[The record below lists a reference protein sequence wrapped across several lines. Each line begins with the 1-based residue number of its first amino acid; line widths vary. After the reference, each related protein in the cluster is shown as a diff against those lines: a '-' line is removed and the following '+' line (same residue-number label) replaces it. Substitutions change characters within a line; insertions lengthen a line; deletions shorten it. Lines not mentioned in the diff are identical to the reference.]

1 MTIPDLA
8 AVDPDKVADPCK
20 VTDPYKVTSAH
31 LPDPEF
37 SIIVPI
43 YNSERFLAETLR
55 SFQNQTLTTFEV
67 VMVNDGSAD
76 GSASIAERF
85 CLEDAR
91 FRLFSTPNRGIA
103 AARNLAVQYAR
114 ASWIAV
120 CDSDDT
126 WEPNKLQRQAE
137 TIRHW
142 KGAAVEGAA
151 VEPIVAVGTAGDL
164 INGVGEFITAVTL
177 HPRPWPELLEDE
189 ARMLDLN
196 MINSSVVFRRDAF
209 TALGGYRTEYSPAED
224 LDLWVRLSERG
235 AVINLQEP
243 LTHYRMHDTNV
254 SGSRYVQMISSARR
268 VRADS
273 ARRRAGLPEWSAE
286 EYRAQAQAQAGYAD
300 GVFRLR
306 HMVHYNRAKHN
317 LYNRNYRLVA
327 LSLLACLWISPRLSF
342 GLMARSR
349 VFRSGRL
356 FWKKNPE

>member
-1 MTIPDLA
+1 MTTPDLT
-8 AVDPDKVADPCK
+8 AVDPDKV
-20 VTDPYKVTSAH
+20 TDMYKGTSAH
-31 LPDPEF
+31 LPAPEF

-55 SFQNQTLTTFEV
+55 SFQNQTLKNFEV
-67 VMVNDGSAD
+67 VMVNDGSTD
-76 GSASIAERF
+76 SSASIAELF

-103 AARNLAVQYAR
+103 AARNLAVQHAR
-114 ASWIAV
+114 APWTAV

-126 WEPNKLQRQAE
+126 WEPNKLRRQAE

-142 KGAAVEGAA
+142 EGAA
-151 VEPIVAVGTAGDL
+151 AEPIVAVGTAGDL

-177 HPRPWPELLEDE
+177 HPRPWPELLENE

-196 MINSSVVFRRDAF
+196 MINSSVVFRRNAF
-209 TALGGYRTEYSPAED
+209 TALGGYRAEYSPAED

-273 ARRRAGLPEWSAE
+273 ARRRAGLPEWSTQ
-286 EYRAQAQAQAGYAD
+286 EYRAQEQGQTGYAD
-300 GVFRLR
+300 SVFRLR
-306 HMVHYNRAKHN
+306 HMVYYNRAKHN
-317 LYNRNYRLVA
+317 LYNRNYRQVA
-327 LSLLACLWISPRLSF
+327 LSLLKCLWISPRLSF
-342 GLMARSR
+342 NLMARSR

-356 FWKKNPE
+356 FWKKPG

>member
-1 MTIPDLA
+1 MYKGTGMDRG
-8 AVDPDKVADPCK
+8 
-20 VTDPYKVTSAH
+20 TDMDRGISAH
-31 LPDPEF
+31 FPDPEF
-37 SIIVPI
+37 SIIVAV

-55 SFQNQTLTTFEV
+55 SFQDQTLKNFEV
-67 VMVNDGSAD
+67 VMVNDGSTD

-91 FRLFSTPNRGIA
+91 FRLFSTPNQGIA
-103 AARNLAVQYAR
+103 ATRNLALQHAR
-114 ASWIAV
+114 APWIAV

-137 TIRHW
+137 TIWHW
-142 KGAAVEGAA
+142 ENTGT
-151 VEPIVAVGTAGDL
+151 EPIVAVGTAGDL
-164 INGVGEFITAVTL
+164 INGLGRFITAVTL
-177 HPRPWPELLEDE
+177 HPRPWPELLENE
-189 ARMLDLN
+189 TRMLDLN
-196 MINSSVVFRRDAF
+196 MINSSVVFRRDASL
-209 TALGGYRTEYSPAED
+209 ALGGYRAEYSPAED

-254 SGSRYVQMISSARR
+254 SGSRYVQMISSARH

-286 EYRAQAQAQAGYAD
+286 EYRAQAQAQTGYAD

-317 LYNRNYRLVA
+317 LYNRNYRQLA

-349 VFRSGRL
+349 VFRSGRP
-356 FWKKNPE
+356 FPKKTPE